1 MSEIAY
7 DYFYGNEAEQF
18 SFYRIP
24 KALFIG
30 EQFANVS
37 AEAKV
42 LYGILLDRMSLSM
55 KNGWLDEDNRV
66 YIYFKQE
73 DAAEMLGC
81 GRDKAMK
88 LFAELDI
95 SGIGLIERKK
105 RGQGKPPRI
114 YIKNFIVHEGP
125 SCPAPKFEKSEFPTS
140 QTVAN
145 SENYQQV
152 SRSDHEKSEIPTS
165 QTVENSENF
174 QQMGFSDLE
183 KSEKPTSGSR
193 NNRHQEVG
201 NFDLLYRMNN
211 TELSD
216 TELNSSSSTFVSVEN
231 REDDEVEKLKVQMEY
246 DYFVEEMPDKLPFVD
261 SVVEILRAIIHA
273 HDESHHELIAKI
285 DSCVVLEFLDLVRG
299 LDFCGVRNFSA
310 YLRTVFIDFITKR
323 EVELALIG

>member
-95 SGIGLIERKK
+95 SGVGLIERKK

-152 SRSDHEKSEIPTS
+152 SRSDHEKSE
-165 QTVENSENF
+165 
-174 QQMGFSDLE
+174 
-183 KSEKPTSGSR
+183 KPTSGSR

-201 NFDLLYRMNN
+201 NSDLLYRMNN

-246 DYFVEEMPDKLPFVD
+246 DYFAEEIPDKLPFVD